1 MPPAYPT
8 PWNLVPG
15 LAAAM
20 LFRRRRSFRADA
32 RVALD
37 LLQPPL
43 ELRGTEHIPTSGPF
57 LLTINHYGRPGF
69 MTWWLTFSTSA
80 ALPVDVHWVMTGAW
94 IFPGK
99 WYEALVG
106 KLTTWLFRQLAR
118 VYDFTNMAP
127 VPPYSNEVEERA
139 RAVRRVLQVARRT
152 PQPVIGLA
160 PEGQDH
166 PGAVLGPLPSGAGR
180 FIARLAPY
188 CQVILPAG
196 IFELDDRLCLQ
207 FGAPYLLELPST
219 LAGDALD
226 AHVGPIVMKA
236 IATLLPEQLRGEF
249 T

>member
-8 PWNLVPG
+8 PWKLLPG

-20 LFRRRRSFRADA
+20 LFRRRRSFRNDA
-32 RVALD
+32 RTAIS

-43 ELRGTEHIPTSGPF
+43 ELRGTEHIPASGPF

-69 MTWWLTFSTSA
+69 MAWWLTFSTSA
-80 ALPVDVHWVMTGAW
+80 TLPVEVHWVMTGAW

-99 WYEALVG
+99 WYEVLVDR
-106 KLTTWLFRQLAR
+106 LTTWLFRQIAR
-118 VYDFTNMAP
+118 VYGFTNMAP
-127 VPPYSNEVEERA
+127 IPPYTNEVEGRA
-139 RAVRRVLQVARRT
+139 RAVHRVLQIARRT

-160 PEGQDH
+160 PEGQNH

-180 FIARLAPY
+180 FIAKLAPL

-207 FGAPYLLELPST
+207 FGLPYQLVLPSA
-219 LAGDALD
+219 LVGDALD
-226 AHVGPIVMKA
+226 AHVGQIIMKA
-236 IATLLPEQLRGEF
+236 IAVLLPQHLRGEY